1 MYQYVLST
9 VVILFYISVILIS
22 IPVLAQS
29 LAPVENIADF
39 FATFLT
45 SPFARSIAIIGLLA
59 CCGFMTRAGKLPWRA
74 ALVVIGGIMPV
85 FGAAALPEIPNPLLL
100 RRRV

>member
-9 VVILFYISVILIS
+9 VVILFYISVLLIS

-45 SPFARSIAIIGLLA
+45 SPFARSIAISGLA
-59 CCGFMTRAGKLPWRA
+59 CCGFMTMAGKLPWRA